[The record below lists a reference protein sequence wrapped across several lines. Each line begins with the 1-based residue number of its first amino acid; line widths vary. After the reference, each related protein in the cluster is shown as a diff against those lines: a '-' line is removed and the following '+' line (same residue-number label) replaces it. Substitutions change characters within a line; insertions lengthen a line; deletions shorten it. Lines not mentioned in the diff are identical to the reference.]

1 MTELWSS
8 PFFGLA
14 LSIFAFWTGVVIQR
28 NVRWAV
34 CNPLLIGALLVI
46 GTLLVFQIPYE
57 AYNEGG
63 SLINLML
70 TPATACLGMSIYEKL
85 PLLRKNWLPILA
97 GCTAGSASSMGSIYL
112 LCRLFGLDREMLV
125 SLLPKSVTTAIATS
139 LSASHGGVV
148 SITMAAMILTGI
160 ASSIGAPLLV
170 RVFRVKN
177 PVAAGLAIGACSHAV
192 GTSRALEMGEVQGA
206 MSGLAIGICAVV
218 TILLSLFVF

>member
-1 MTELWSS
+1 MVKLWSS
-8 PFFGLA
+8 PFFGLS
-14 LSIFAFWTGVVIQR
+14 LSIAAFWVGAVVQR
-28 NVRWAV
+28 KVRWAI
-34 CNPLLIGALLVI
+34 CNPLLIASILVVV
-46 GTLLVFQIPYE
+46 TLVAFQIPYE

-63 SLINLML
+63 NLINLML
-70 TPATACLGMSIYEKL
+70 TPATACLGVSIYEKL
-85 PLLRKNWLPILA
+85 PLLRKNWLPILV
-97 GCTAGSASSMGSIYL
+97 GCTTGSASSMGSIYL
-112 LCRLFGLDREMLV
+112 MCRLFGLDREMLV

-170 RVFRVKN
+170 RIFRIKN

-192 GTSRALEMGEVQGA
+192 GTSRALEMGEIQGA
-206 MSGLAIGICAVV
+206 MSGLAIGICAIV